1 MNDMEKPTAIEAE
14 KYVLS
19 IVMQK
24 REGWDDEPIDPRWFS
39 VGLYQSLFE
48 YLTTNNLPADV
59 LGDLSL
65 LFERL
70 KAEKIITSDDQMPE
84 LAKVLMT
91 APTISHYASSIEAMR
106 DCYARRLAIDAANN
120 LAARAADMTDK
131 TGFIDATGQPMTE
144 VAESATDTETARDRK
159 TLLNEVMEDFSDLVD
174 GKTEPN
180 GFQVSLQTLSHA
192 LRGFKT
198 PRYCV
203 IAGFPGS
210 GKTLLVGQFLTDIA
224 SEGTPC
230 LMISCEMTAKQIMHR
245 FIGTFGRMPSELLS
259 DPLSYARKQN
269 RTTVSKEELNAF
281 KNAYSAIKDMPVH
294 FEEPVSPN
302 ISQIITMIRRAHK
315 RHNVRVIAID
325 YLQLIQVT
333 NATSKEQELTL
344 ISHAL
349 QGIAKELD
357 LLIFVL
363 SQQNK
368 EGQLKYATSINEDAD
383 LVLSL
388 QQNNDESSDDYLAV
402 TGITIKKDRHTGRSG
417 LTLPIVRD
425 ADKIYFRE
433 I

>member
-1 MNDMEKPTAIEAE
+1 MNEIQKPTALEAE

-19 IVMQK
+19 VVMQK
-24 REGWDDEPIDPRWFS
+24 RLGWDDEPINPEWFS
-39 VGLYQSLFE
+39 LNLYRRIFQFV
-48 YLTTNNLPADV
+48 TTSKLPADV

-70 KAEKIITSDDQMPE
+70 KAEKIISSNDQAAE
-84 LAKVLMT
+84 IANILMA
-91 APTISHYASSIEAMR
+91 APTISHYKPSIEAMR
-106 DCYARRLAIDAANN
+106 DCYARRLAIDAAAN
-120 LAARAADMTDK
+120 LAERAADMTDK
-131 TGFIDATGQPMTE
+131 TGFIEATGKPMTE
-144 VAESATDTETARDRK
+144 VAESATDTETTRDRAA
-159 TLLNEVMEDFSDLVD
+159 LLKAVADEFAALVD
-174 GKTEPN
+174 GKTQPN
-180 GFQVSLQTLSHA
+180 GFEVSLSTLSAA

-210 GKTLLVGQFLTDIA
+210 GKTLLAGQFLTDIA
-224 SEGTPC
+224 STGTPC
-230 LMISCEMTAKQIMHR
+230 LMISCEMTAEQIMQR
-245 FIGTFGRMPSELLS
+245 FIGTYGRLPSELLS

-269 RTTVSKEELNAF
+269 RRTVSKEELNAF
-281 KNAYSAIKDMPVH
+281 RKAYSAIKDMPLH
-294 FEEPVSPN
+294 FEEPVSPR
-302 ISQIITMIRRAHK
+302 IGQIITMIRRAHK
-315 RHNVRVIAID
+315 RHGVRVIGID
-325 YLQLIQVT
+325 YLQLIQV
-333 NATSKEQELTL
+333 ADASSKEQELTQ

-368 EGQLKYATSINEDAD
+368 EGHLKYATSINEDAD

-388 QQNNDESSDDYLAV
+388 VQELDEKKDDYLSV

-425 ADKIYFRE
+425 SDKIYFRE
-433 I
+433 V